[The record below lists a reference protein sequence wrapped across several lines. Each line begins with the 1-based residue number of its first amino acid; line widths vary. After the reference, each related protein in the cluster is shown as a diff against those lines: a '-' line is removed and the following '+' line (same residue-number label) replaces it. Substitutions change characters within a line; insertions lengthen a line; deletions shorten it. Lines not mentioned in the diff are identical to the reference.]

1 MNPSRRP
8 ASPFE
13 SLLARL
19 AAPAWYW
26 RVALGAAVLAVLYFA
41 LTPTPP
47 SDISTG
53 WDKLNHALA
62 FAALALAACFSAPM
76 SPRRFAAVLVLLLGF
91 GGAIELLQ
99 LRVPGRDAEWADL
112 LADGVGLV
120 GGMLTALLLRA
131 RAAAMARR

>member
-26 RVALGAAVLAVLYFA
+26 RVALGVAVLTVLYFA

-47 SDISTG
+47 SDMSTG

-76 SPRRFAAVLVLLLGF
+76 SPRRFVAVLVLLLGF

-131 RAAAMARR
+131 RAAMARR